1 MPNPIVKKA
10 IKTAVKTAKKKP
22 KIETGL
28 FRSGMSGGPRHIWDT
43 GISRERPF
51 KVGNIIDA
59 GLKTAAVAGTGYA
72 AAKGAKAAVNAITNS
87 KKSESATTKKPV
99 TAVKK
104 MGGTTKS
111 KKSNKSKN

>member
-10 IKTAVKTAKKKP
+10 IKTAVKTAAKKKP

-51 KVGNIIDA
+51 KIGNVIDA

-72 AAKGAKAAVNAITNS
+72 AAKGVKAATNAVINS
-87 KKSESATTKKPV
+87 KKSETTTKKTTPK
-99 TAVKK
+99 VKK
-104 MGGTTKS
+104 MGGMTKS
-111 KKSNKSKN
+111 KKK